1 MTDYGH
7 YSPASPNPA
16 EPEPGA
22 GRGKKRALIIGASIG
37 VIAVAAVAAA
47 IVIPGL
53 SDSEPGDAGTDAAPT
68 AEVDQDRDAQDID
81 ALTSQYLSIL
91 GSNGGREGLAPVRCA
106 QAIARAEQAPPATP
120 FPDGVDMV
128 VAEKLTQNFYGPDHA
143 TARVVVG
150 ATVDGAPSLGGG
162 DGTILGLDYLR
173 EDGTWKVCRVDPQ

>member
-7 YSPASPNPA
+7 YSPASPNPV

-22 GRGKKRALIIGASIG
+22 GRGKKRALIVGASIG
-37 VIAVAAVAAA
+37 VVAVAAVAAA

-53 SDSEPGDAGTDAAPT
+53 SEPEDADTDAAPT
-68 AEVDQDRDAQDID
+68 AVVDQDRDAQDID

-91 GSNGGREGLAPVRCA
+91 GSNGGPDGLAPVRCA
-106 QAIARAEQAPPATP
+106 QAIERAEKAPQPTP
-120 FPDGVDMV
+120 FPDGTDMV

-173 EDGTWKVCRVDPQ
+173 ENGTWKVCRVDPQ

>member
-7 YSPASPNPA
+7 YSPAPPNPA

-22 GRGKKRALIIGASIG
+22 GRGKKRALIVGASIG

-47 IVIPGL
+47 IMIPGL
-53 SDSEPGDAGTDAAPT
+53 SDSESGDVDTAAAPSSV
-68 AEVDQDRDAQDID
+68 VDQDKDAQDID
-81 ALTSQYLSIL
+81 ALTLQYLSIL

-106 QAIARAEQAPPATP
+106 QAIERAEKSPPGPP

-162 DGTILGLDYLR
+162 DGTILGLDYMR